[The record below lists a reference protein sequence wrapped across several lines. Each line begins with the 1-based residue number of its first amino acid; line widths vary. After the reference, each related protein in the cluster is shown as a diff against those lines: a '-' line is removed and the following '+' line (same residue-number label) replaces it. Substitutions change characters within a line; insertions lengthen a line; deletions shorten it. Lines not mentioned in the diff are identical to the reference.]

1 MTEYDDDDG
10 GLWDAGGDEEMA
22 EGARILRNLFAAR
35 LFAPMLIRTC
45 VFDEFQMIID

>member
-22 EGARILRNLFAAR
+22 EGASILRNLFAAR
-35 LFAPMLIRTC
+35 LFAPVLIRRVT
-45 VFDEFQMIID
+45 VDKFVQ